1 MQYLTITKDMT
12 LSQLTNIVGERNL
25 DAVLN
30 TNGLVRSYNIGEQ
43 FYNKING
50 LKSRSE
56 DVGYQKKFNIL
67 NRFVGDSDL
76 YEKAALGSEDDWA
89 ALAFYNCF
97 TDAVKIP
104 DEIQLPSSV
113 GILGNGE
120 PIAPSIYKQCADS
133 LLNPD
138 GAFPHQ
144 IDPTIFAEYNASYYG
159 GAAIEDTT
167 TTNAGSSLFQ
177 CFAIPWGEVCLYSTL
192 DDTMLYFPVYPKG
205 FDDSATANYDEMPD
219 MLYQYEPWNVYKSSG
234 PREITFTFE
243 FHRDMWT
250 GDHRDGNANKL
261 IRACQANCYPRYDG
275 SLVNTALVTM
285 YIHRQ
290 NFITGIM
297 TNCKVSW
304 DKPIG
309 LDGFYLKCELSI
321 TIKEVSPQALNYT
334 TVKDKRLIQ

>member
-12 LSQLTNIVGERNL
+12 LWQLANIVGERNL

-30 TNGLVRSYNIGEQ
+30 ANGLTRSYNIGEQ
-43 FYNKING
+43 FYNKIDE

-56 DVGYQKKFNIL
+56 DVDYQKKINVL
-67 NRFVGDSDL
+67 NQFVGDSDL

-89 ALAFYNCF
+89 ALAAYNCF
-97 TDAVKIP
+97 TDAIKIP
-104 DEIQLPSSV
+104 EEVKLPSSV

-120 PIAPSIYKQCADS
+120 PIAPSIYQQCTDS
-133 LLNPD
+133 LLNPN
-138 GAFPHQ
+138 GEYAHQ

-159 GAAIEDTT
+159 GASVGD
-167 TTNAGSSLFQ
+167 AGMAPSSELFQ
-177 CFAIPWGEVCLYSTL
+177 CFVIPWGEVCLYSTL
-192 DDTMLYFPVYPKG
+192 GDEMLYFPVYPEELSDG
-205 FDDSATANYDEMPD
+205 VSANYDEMPE

-234 PREITFTFE
+234 PREITFTFN

-285 YIHRQ
+285 FIHDQ

-297 TNCKVSW
+297 TDCKVNW
-304 DKPIG
+304 EGPIG

-321 TIKEVSPQALNYT
+321 TIKEVSPQALDYT